1 MQERKKPGRALCGN
15 LRAKERV
22 SCIWPVASIGQ
33 YSRLRETFPSVSSL
47 GSSIPLPSQR
57 RIPLLAS
64 LAPRLRTPPP
74 CDAGAIPLGE
84 RSLGRRCS
92 GRSDGRS
99 AGVPAAQRQRGG
111 RDVWALSPAASW
123 PSATWPRSRDHSGQE
138 HHRDPERDYTLVS
151 TAHHRDSPGV
161 TDDSRRRRSPLQHQV
176 GAGPTGF
183 CAARPPA
190 GPSRPPCV
198 WCAGPGGPWSSN
210 MAARPSPAGAGPR
223 WPRLRSAL
231 VGRVG
236 GASGRSCLRTPQC
249 VPLRGVV

>member
-33 YSRLRETFPSVSSL
+33 YSRLRENLSSVSSRFL
-47 GSSIPLPSQR
+47 HPPPPRGFHLVSP
-57 RIPLLAS
+57 
-64 LAPRLRTPPP
+64 APRLRTPPS

-84 RSLGRRCS
+84 RSLG
-92 GRSDGRS
+92 GGAAVDG
-99 AGVPAAQRQRGG
+99 ATDAAQGVPAFAQRQRGG
-111 RDVWALSPAASW
+111 RDVWALSPAAFGRRL
-123 PSATWPRSRDHSGQE
+123 PGRALRDHSGQE

-161 TDDSRRRRSPLQHQV
+161 TDDSHAA
-176 GAGPTGF
+176 AGHHSSTRWAPAQRAF
-183 CAARPPA
+183 CARPPA
-190 GPSRPPCV
+190 SRAEPPSLRV
-198 WCAGPGGPWSSN
+198 VRGARGGPRSGN

-236 GASGRSCLRTPQC
+236 GASGA
-249 VPLRGVV
+249 